1 MFLIDSVDLYHFS
14 IFWLLYGSFDTK
26 KLTPEFCINIYSFKY
41 WSILGLNIVII
52 EALEK
57 KKEVQFPIMN
67 YFTSQNA
74 QCWQEQILNK

>member
-1 MFLIDSVDLYHFS
+1 MFLIDSMDLYHFS

-57 KKEVQFPIMN
+57 KRGPISYHELFHITKCTMLARAN
-67 YFTSQNA
+67 
-74 QCWQEQILNK
+74 LK